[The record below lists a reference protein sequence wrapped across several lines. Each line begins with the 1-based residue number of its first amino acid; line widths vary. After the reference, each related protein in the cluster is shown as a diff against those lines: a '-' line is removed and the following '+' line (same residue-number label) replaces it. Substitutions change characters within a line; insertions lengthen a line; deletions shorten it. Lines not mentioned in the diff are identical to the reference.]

1 MNFLADLFERQA
13 PEKITCVGLNYRDPL
28 LNAAPRTRFG
38 RSITPN
44 HGAEVWGLLAK
55 MPRPANPKAHRSR
68 RRDPFKRSSE
78 CQVPTL
84 AVLRPG
90 TPPRCP
96 PPGQHGSR
104 AARDLQPARP
114 GRACS
119 RARPP
124 RLSTVSVHRA
134 RLRSSRLVVVR
145 VRDCAPC
152 ARARRRYN
160 GGRPAFAEP
169 AANPRRRLGLGRRV
183 TRVSERVSTSSS
195 RAGAERRRSVPAGE
209 PEPPELVVWHEFLDQ
224 RKELSLLKPDVCVKQ
239 FSRRIQRLSV
249 GDPGRHRNLECA
261 SEPRELHVLDA
272 CLAEGSRLRLDVS
285 EEKREELFF
294 LIAKVDTLFVP
305 EELHE
310 VPGRRQPTRS
320 ISVRGSTAQPQCLHE
335 SIVMVAR
342 ERDQGGVALHCT
354 LGAVTSGDSIS
365 I

>member
-114 GRACS
+114 GSGVLASTTAQAEHCVRAP
-119 RARPP
+119 RPP
-124 RLSTVSVHRA
+124 AVLTARCRAST
-134 RLRSSRLVVVR
+134 
-145 VRDCAPC
+145 
-152 ARARRRYN
+152 
-160 GGRPAFAEP
+160 
-169 AANPRRRLGLGRRV
+169 
-183 TRVSERVSTSSS
+183 
-195 RAGAERRRSVPAGE
+195 
-209 PEPPELVVWHEFLDQ
+209 
-224 RKELSLLKPDVCVKQ
+224 
-239 FSRRIQRLSV
+239 
-249 GDPGRHRNLECA
+249 
-261 SEPRELHVLDA
+261 
-272 CLAEGSRLRLDVS
+272 
-285 EEKREELFF
+285 
-294 LIAKVDTLFVP
+294 
-305 EELHE
+305 
-310 VPGRRQPTRS
+310 
-320 ISVRGSTAQPQCLHE
+320 
-335 SIVMVAR
+335 
-342 ERDQGGVALHCT
+342 
-354 LGAVTSGDSIS
+354 
-365 I
+365 